1 MKWIYTNNYLFE
13 IITSSNISFSPNNQ
27 GCTQSGFSDFVDF
40 VRITKTSQDNHYV
53 NPFVL
58 LMPLS
63 LPLKTSE
70 NLKVYLTFSGGRE
83 RVHLE

>member
-1 MKWIYTNNYLFE
+1 MKLLRPVTLVFHQTIRV
-13 IITSSNISFSPNNQ
+13 
-27 GCTQSGFSDFVDF
+27 GTQSGFSDFVDF

-63 LPLKTSE
+63 LPLKTLE
-70 NLKVYLTFSGGRE
+70 NLKVYLLFSVLIFDFGFQ
-83 RVHLE
+83 LLLLTY